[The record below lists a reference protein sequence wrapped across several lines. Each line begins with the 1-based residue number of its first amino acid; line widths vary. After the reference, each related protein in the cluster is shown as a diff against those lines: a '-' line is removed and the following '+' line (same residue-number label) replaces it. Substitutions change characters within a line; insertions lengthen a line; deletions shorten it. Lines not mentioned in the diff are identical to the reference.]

1 MNTVSV
7 QDYNKLF
14 PENIT
19 KTYLKSSKS
28 DIRKINLESK
38 SIAKELKVDSKIE
51 QFANKKLYVTLK
63 DHKDNFL
70 NSPKSRLINPAK
82 SEIGIISKHNLEKI
96 NDNTRRKSELE
107 QWRNTYQ

>member
-1 MNTVSV
+1 MHTVSV

-14 PENIT
+14 TENIT

-38 SIAKELKVDSKIE
+38 SIAKELKLDSKIE
-51 QFANKKLYVTLK
+51 QFANKKLYDTLK

-70 NSPKSRLINPAK
+70 NIPKGRLINPAK

-96 NDNTRRKSELE
+96 NDNTRR
-107 QWRNTYQ
+107 